1 MAGES
6 LEDYLTRVGASE
18 DDVAAFLQD
27 VEIGAPLPSTRGP
40 VSRAHQPMWVCGP
53 ANGGPFYNRGRRF
66 MG

>member
-27 VEIGAPLPSTRGP
+27 EEIGTDFEEFL
-40 VSRAHQPMWVCGP
+40 
-53 ANGGPFYNRGRRF
+53 RRIRDAMHEYF
-66 MG
+66 S